1 MTTKAEER
9 QALAKI
15 AKIIESVGGADS
27 YIGMAMEGCIEMAEE
42 NITNDFADSYKGR
55 WERSL
60 MTVEELKAWNN
71 EAKIEN
77 EKLTTKVQ
85 NLEERVEYVTK
96 IGKEDERVKFEMRDK
111 AEEYK
116 DRADKAEARV
126 ADLEAENMK
135 LKAML
140 FDLMYNK

>member
-1 MTTKAEER
+1 MATKAEER

-15 AKIIESVGGADS
+15 AKIIEGVGGADS

-85 NLEERVEYVTK
+85 NLEERAEYVTK

>member
-1 MTTKAEER
+1 MATKAEER

-15 AKIIESVGGADS
+15 AKIIEGVGGADS

-60 MTVEELKAWNN
+60 KTVEELKAWNN

-96 IGKEDERVKFEMRDK
+96 VGREDEQGKREQRDRAEA
-111 AEEYK
+111 AEE
-116 DRADKAEARV
+116 RADKAESRV